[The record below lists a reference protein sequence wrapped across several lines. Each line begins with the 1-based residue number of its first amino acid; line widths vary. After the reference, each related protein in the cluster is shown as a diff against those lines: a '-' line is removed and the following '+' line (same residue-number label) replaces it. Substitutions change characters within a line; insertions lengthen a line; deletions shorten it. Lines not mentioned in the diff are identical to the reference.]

1 MNNQLK
7 KGVLEMAILGFL
19 NQEEEYG
26 YAIVQ
31 KLEEYIKVKESS
43 IYIILTRLSQNG
55 YLDVRKDKN
64 GSRTVKIYSISSEG
78 VKYLNDL
85 YEQWE
90 EINNLINKSR
100 E

>member
-64 GSRTVKIYSISSEG
+64 GSRTVKIYIISSEG